1 MNRKQRRLAQKQGR
15 PVKKDPV
22 YNVKKNDLMQYAE
35 KAANNLRQQA
45 IDAAFITTLA
55 IPIYVLRHKYG
66 FGKKRLTELMDH
78 VLFQYSCIDT
88 DHVSLEDMRKLIL
101 DETGVEVWDS
111 ENIKRLKDKEWHID
125 ARRT

>member
-1 MNRKQRRLAQKQGR
+1 MNRKQRRLAKKQGR

-45 IDAAFITTLA
+45 IDEAFIVTMA

-66 FGKKRLTELMDH
+66 FGKKRLTDFIEH
-78 VLFQYSCIDT
+78 ILFQYSCLDS
-88 DHVSLEDMRKLIL
+88 DHVSIEDMRNLIKA
-101 DETGVEVWDS
+101 ETGIEVLDTG
-111 ENIKRLKDKEWHID
+111 IIDKVNKIREKER
-125 ARRT
+125 AN

>member
-45 IDAAFITTLA
+45 IDEAFIVTMA

-66 FGKKRLTELMDH
+66 FGKKRLTDFIEH
-78 VLFQYSCIDT
+78 ILFQYSCLDS
-88 DHVSLEDMRKLIL
+88 DHVSIEDMRHLIKA
-101 DETGVEVWDS
+101 ETGIEVLDTG
-111 ENIKRLKDKEWHID
+111 IIDKVNEMREKER
-125 ARRT
+125 AN